1 MSVADRGIGM
11 ELEDV
16 DRIFTAFYR
25 GRNVGSRR
33 GVGLGLNIVH
43 DTVGQ
48 LGGTITVT
56 STIGAGTTFVVT
68 LPWREVEE

>member
-1 MSVADRGIGM
+1 MADRGIGM

-43 DTVGQ
+43 HTVDQ